1 MPLILFLFVRMQPD
15 AYIEPIDYDAM
26 VQTALSM
33 TRIERSALS
42 VDRQIGFGRFIRA
55 SDCGQN
61 D

>member
-1 MPLILFLFVRMQPD
+1 MQPD

-33 TRIERSALS
+33 TRIDRSALS

-55 SDCGQN
+55 SDCDQN